1 MKKVFVLTFI
11 IVLIPY
17 LILNMSKENKSF
29 KFNFISNKI
38 VRVKREEKG
47 IIENVSFEDYVKG
60 VLAGEMPVSFDKE
73 ALKAQA
79 VAARSYV
86 LKEMEKNIDN
96 VYDVLDTVSNQVY
109 LSDNDLKERWGSDF
123 EYKNELLK
131 NVIEETRGEYI
142 SYNGEVVEALFFS
155 TSSGKTENSGE
166 VFSTQLPYLVSVDS
180 TWDKE
185 VSPVYNDTKKFS
197 ISEFCSLLDI
207 DNTSELDISVIS
219 TTSTGSIRNISI
231 NDKNY
236 RGIDF
241 RNKLGLRS
249 TYFDIKKTDNEVIIN
264 TKGYGHGVGM
274 SQYGA
279 LAMAQNGYNYEEIL
293 KYYYSGVEITKI

>member
-17 LILNMSKENKSF
+17 LILNMSKENKSL

-219 TTSTGSIRNISI
+219 TTSTGSIRNIRI

>member
-264 TKGYGHGVGM
+264 TKGYGHGGGM

>member
-17 LILNMSKENKSF
+17 LILNMSKENKSL

-249 TYFDIKKTDNEVIIN
+249 TDIEIIKN
-264 TKGYGHGVGM
+264 SDSITFRTKGYGHGVGM

-279 LAMAQNGYNYEEIL
+279 NGMAKAGYSYEDIL
-293 KYYYSGVEITKI
+293 LHYYPGVRINSL